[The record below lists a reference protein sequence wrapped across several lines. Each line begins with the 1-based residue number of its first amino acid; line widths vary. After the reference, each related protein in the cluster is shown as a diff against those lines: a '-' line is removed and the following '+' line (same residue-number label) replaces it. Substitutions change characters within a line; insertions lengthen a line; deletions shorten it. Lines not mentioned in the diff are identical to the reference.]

1 MTYYCNIVEIFS
13 FSLYNCIR
21 HYKGGNKVKTII
33 NILAVFAG
41 IILGGYL
48 GSLALSVPALK
59 FLGYGAELG
68 LTSPLVLDLNVLKLT
83 FGFSVNLNIASI
95 LGLIVALFII
105 KKVMK

>member
-1 MTYYCNIVEIFS
+1 M
-13 FSLYNCIR
+13 
-21 HYKGGNKVKTII
+21 KTII
-33 NILAVFAG
+33 NMLAVFAG

-48 GSLALSVPALK
+48 GSLALAVPALK

-83 FGFSVNLNIASI
+83 FGFTVNLNIASI

-105 KKVMK
+105 RKVIK